1 MEERLKRIEQLVRE
15 LLKEIGEDIEREGV
29 RETPRRVARMLLYE
43 LLYGYSIDPKQYLKS
58 FALDDDD
65 EGIIKANGFVI
76 VANIPLRTLC
86 EHHLLPIIGL
96 THIAYI
102 PRARVLGISK
112 FARIVDAFARR
123 LQIQE
128 RLTEQVADFVYREI
142 APDGVLVVT
151 EAVHTCTMIR
161 GVKEPLKA
169 VAVAQRGKFAE
180 DSSLRAHALM
190 LIAMARRGG
199 LLRELEDM
207 LRS

>member
-1 MEERLKRIEQLVRE
+1 MEEKLKRIEQLVKEILR
-15 LLKEIGEDIEREGV
+15 EIGEDIEREGV
-29 RETPRRVARMLLYE
+29 RDTPHRVARMLLYE
-43 LLYGYSIDPKQYLKS
+43 LLYGYSIDPKQHLKS

-65 EGIIKANGFVI
+65 EGVVKTNGFII
-76 VANIPLRTLC
+76 VANIPVRSLC

-96 THIAYI
+96 AHIAYI
-102 PRARVLGISK
+102 PRDRVLGISK
-112 FARIVDAFARR
+112 FARIVDAFAKR

-128 RLTEQVADFVYREI
+128 RLTEQIADFVYREI

-151 EAVHTCTMIR
+151 EAIHTCTMIR
-161 GVKEPLKA
+161 GVKEPIKA
-169 VAVAQRGKFAE
+169 VTVAQRGKFAE

-190 LIAMARRGG
+190 LISMARRGG